1 MNRRLFL
8 LALGGAAVSTAPAQV
23 AKKRLDPYLLMPEP
37 SALRTDIS
45 QIPSGAHHT
54 VLSPAHEIA
63 GAPGVKIYSKEEF
76 ARLGIGLDAFIERA
90 KASADARLKELEP
103 DFVKDVT
110 GKTRYA
116 VYRGDSPLI
125 ASLLAAPSL
134 GRSLN
139 KLFEGDLW
147 AVAPDRH
154 SLFIFPAKEEML
166 AEFADDLYERYKTD
180 PYAASCEVFLLKP
193 GEAPKVVATFG
204 E

>member
-1 MNRRLFL
+1 MKRRLFL
-8 LALGGAAVSTAPAQV
+8 FALGGAVASPVPAQV
-23 AKKRLDPYLLMPEP
+23 AKKRLEPYLLMPEP
-37 SALRTDIS
+37 AALRTDLS
-45 QIPSGAHHT
+45 QIPPGSHHT
-54 VLSPAHEIA
+54 VLSPAHETA

-90 KASADARLKELEP
+90 KASAEARLKELEP
-103 DFVKDVT
+103 DFVKDET

-134 GRSLN
+134 GKGLN

-147 AVAPDRH
+147 ALAPDRH
-154 SLFIFPAKEEML
+154 SLFIFPAKPELL
-166 AEFADDLYERYKTD
+166 AEFSDDLYERYKTD